1 MTAQTIRAQVAVIGA
16 SPAGLRAAWAAA
28 SAGAQVVLLEARPD
42 VGVPEPLAMVA
53 FDHLMASR
61 ASPPESC
68 IRTRTTNLT
77 AVSPGG
83 HRITLDAPA
92 RILDR
97 TRFDRHFLA
106 EAERAGATVRLG
118 TGPLRLDGNRL
129 LGEQL
134 EVEANILIFCDG
146 ATSQARTRLATLQH
160 PESIV
165 WGAAHRVE
173 GSTGPASTIELRIG
187 SHARGGRTQWNPL
200 GGTSWTHWSFTGTS
214 AAEAIAQARANLER
228 ERPGSAATL
237 LGAAPDPVY
246 TLPGDLVGDGILVAG
261 GAAGQGGLEVG
272 LVSGEWAG
280 EAAAAA
286 ALAGRRDAAALAP
299 YQTRWRRT
307 YQAGYERLRDLTMRT
322 AAKSDLELD
331 RLMAPLDGE
340 QVPFSVLRALGGS
353 GLARLGALPWLLR
366 HPVAVARAV
375 RAFFG

>member
-1 MTAQTIRAQVAVIGA
+1 MNGQTVRTQIAVIGA

-28 SAGAQVVLLEARPD
+28 SAGAEVTLLEARAD

-61 ASPPESC
+61 AVPPEAS
-68 IRTRTTNLT
+68 IRTRTTSVT

-97 TRFDRHFLA
+97 TRFDRHLLA

-118 TGPLRLDGNRL
+118 TGPLRLEGKRL
-129 LGEQL
+129 VGVHLDVTADL
-134 EVEANILIFCDG
+134 LLFCDG
-146 ATSQARTRLATLQH
+146 ANSQARTRLATLRH
-160 PESIV
+160 PESLV

-173 GSTGPASTIELRIG
+173 GSAASTSTIELRVG
-187 SHARGGRTQWNPL
+187 SHARSGRTQWNPL
-200 GGTSWTHWSFTGTS
+200 GGSTWTHWSFTGAS
-214 AAEAIAQARANLER
+214 AAEATERARANLER

-286 ALAGRRDAAALAP
+286 ARAGRTDAAALAP
-299 YQTRWRRT
+299 YQTRWRSA
-307 YQAGYERLRDLTMRT
+307 YQASYERLRSVAMRT
-322 AAKSDLELD
+322 AATSDDALD
-331 RLMAPLDGE
+331 RLMAPFDGE
-340 QVPFSVLRALGGS
+340 RVPLSVLRAFGGS
-353 GLARLGALPWLLR
+353 ALARIGALPWVAR
-366 HPVAVARAV
+366 HPLAVARAA
-375 RAFFG
+375 RAFLG